1 MYYYTIAINC
11 PKGEVLR
18 PFFKKYRKL
27 KIFVHFYDFYVRYGK
42 KFTIIGLDGNNKCI
56 SNYCFFVHIDSKILF
71 FINNILLM
79 NVIDYMQTVL

>member
-1 MYYYTIAINC
+1 MYYYIIAINC

-42 KFTIIGLDGNNKCI
+42 RLGHFLDLQKQKKITNVRPSIFQRQKQNDTNK
-56 SNYCFFVHIDSKILF
+56 
-71 FINNILLM
+71 NIL
-79 NVIDYMQTVL
+79 